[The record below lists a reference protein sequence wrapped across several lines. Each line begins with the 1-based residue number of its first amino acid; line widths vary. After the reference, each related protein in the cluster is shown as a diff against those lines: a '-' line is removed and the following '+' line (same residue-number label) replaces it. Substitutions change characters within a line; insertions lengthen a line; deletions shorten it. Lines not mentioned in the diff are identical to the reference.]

1 MGNAPSSLL
10 VDKYNLEKVF
20 LESFHFGHTAMQTRY
35 DSVLQYLIEK
45 YSGKWHS
52 KFTGWMLL
60 IFKSLHW
67 HCLVLKTKVRNN
79 HDGQN

>member
-45 YSGKWHS
+45 YSGK
-52 KFTGWMLL
+52 
-60 IFKSLHW
+60 
-67 HCLVLKTKVRNN
+67 
-79 HDGQN
+79 